1 VLTGTIVEHG
11 KIYLDLTGDEGLR
24 LQLFHARQ
32 SSEARMNDH
41 EHKALHLQ
49 QQHLSL
55 DNKPALNLE
64 QRCDRCGAPFSPRRG
79 SGGSRQR
86 FCSSECRLDFHTQR
100 QRLER
105 GAAYIPQTT
114 LPATGQLSQDE
125 TVPRDPAVAA
135 LHPWE
140 TGVLDIAN
148 CDRTEFVVALKG
160 GETAGTR
167 VETWPPEVR
176 ALMDQHATRWVEE
189 NKERRTV
196 RGMTLAAPKHHGR
209 QSCVLILHHSPKG

>member
-11 KIYLDLTGDEGLR
+11 KIYLDLTGDEGLH
-24 LQLFHARQ
+24 LHLFHARQ
-32 SSEARMNDH
+32 SSEARMSDH
-41 EHKALHLQ
+41 EHEALHLQ

-55 DNKPALNLE
+55 DDKPALNTE
-64 QRCDRCGAPFSPRRG
+64 QRCDRCGTPFSPRRG

-100 QRLER
+100 QRMER
-105 GAAYIPQTT
+105 RAAYIAPTT
-114 LPATGQLSQDE
+114 LPATGQPGQDK

-140 TGVLDIAN
+140 TGVLNIAN
-148 CDRTEFVVALKG
+148 CQRTEFVVGLND

-167 VETWPPEVR
+167 METWPAEVQ
-176 ALMDQHATRWVEE
+176 AFMDQHVNRWVEE
-189 NKERRTV
+189 NKQTRIVRAITV
-196 RGMTLAAPKHHGR
+196 AAPKYDGI

>member
-1 VLTGTIVEHG
+1 M
-11 KIYLDLTGDEGLR
+11 
-24 LQLFHARQ
+24 
-32 SSEARMNDH
+32 SDH
-41 EHKALHLQ
+41 EHEALHLQ

-55 DNKPALNLE
+55 DDKPALNPE
-64 QRCDRCGAPFSPRRG
+64 QRCHRCGTPFSPRRG

-100 QRLER
+100 QRMER
-105 GAAYIPQTT
+105 RAAYIAPTT
-114 LPATGQLSQDE
+114 LPATGQPSQDE

-140 TGVLDIAN
+140 TGVLDLAN

-160 GETAGTR
+160 RETAGTR
-167 VETWPPEVR
+167 IQTWPAEVQ
-176 ALMDQHATRWVEE
+176 ALMDKQVSRWIKE

-196 RGMTLAAPKHHGR
+196 SAMTVAAPKYHGI
-209 QSCVLILHHSPKG
+209 QSCVLIVHHSPKEVL